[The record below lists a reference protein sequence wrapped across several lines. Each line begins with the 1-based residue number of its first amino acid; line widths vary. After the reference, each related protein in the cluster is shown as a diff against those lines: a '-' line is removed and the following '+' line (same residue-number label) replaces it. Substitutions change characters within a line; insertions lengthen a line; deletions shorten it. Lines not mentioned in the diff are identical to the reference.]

1 VAGGEQLTV
10 TFVPAV
16 VYIAAAVGTP
26 TEALVI
32 RALVVDVASAALRRR
47 ILPDRVTA
55 ATSLWS

>member
-1 VAGGEQLTV
+1 V

-32 RALVVDVASAALRRR
+32 RALVVDVASTALRRR